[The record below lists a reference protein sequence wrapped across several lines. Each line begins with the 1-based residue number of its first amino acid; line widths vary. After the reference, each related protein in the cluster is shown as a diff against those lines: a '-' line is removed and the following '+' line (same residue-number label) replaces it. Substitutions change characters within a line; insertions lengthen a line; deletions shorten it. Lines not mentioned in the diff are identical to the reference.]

1 MRSKLLNG
9 ITSVIIVLALLSF
22 YGWSVR
28 HHGIPGKAHG
38 LWGKFLVTLTSFPDL
53 VTQAAEEVEKLPGTF
68 VPTHPAFA
76 SVNRLDYDINV
87 LVSYSNEEGNR
98 AIEVRNLKTQAVK
111 KSWEVKDGLKPH
123 HRIMH
128 PLLLSNDRMA
138 YATNG
143 YDGIF
148 CMNAAGE
155 QLWHQKEIGHH
166 HSMNA
171 GIGETMW
178 VCAYDLSEASHPSNG
193 VTYEMGGVKYHFL
206 DNYIAQLDTETG
218 AILFK
223 RSMAELLLDHGLEHL
238 IIKSVV
244 VDDPIHL
251 NDVEPVLESSEY
263 MLAGDVFLSF
273 RTSSVI
279 MHYRPSNDSIVRVI
293 EGPFTSQH
301 DVDIVDGQTIAFFN
315 NNAPTKRFKED
326 GGRSKEPNLL
336 KYPAYSSHIK
346 YYDLASQTFSAP
358 NQEAYSQ
365 HGVYSFTEGL
375 FEFLPNGDVLI
386 EEQNPSLLWVF
397 RQDSLL
403 FKGILPSHH
412 EGYHHLLNWTR
423 VVD

>member
-38 LWGKFLVTLTSFPDL
+38 LWGKFLVTITSFPDL

-138 YATNG
+138 YATKG

-171 GIGETMW
+171 GIGKTMW

-223 RSMAELLLDHGLEHL
+223 R
-238 IIKSVV
+238 
-244 VDDPIHL
+244 
-251 NDVEPVLESSEY
+251 
-263 MLAGDVFLSF
+263 
-273 RTSSVI
+273 
-279 MHYRPSNDSIVRVI
+279 
-293 EGPFTSQH
+293 
-301 DVDIVDGQTIAFFN
+301 
-315 NNAPTKRFKED
+315 
-326 GGRSKEPNLL
+326 
-336 KYPAYSSHIK
+336 
-346 YYDLASQTFSAP
+346 
-358 NQEAYSQ
+358 
-365 HGVYSFTEGL
+365 
-375 FEFLPNGDVLI
+375 
-386 EEQNPSLLWVF
+386 
-397 RQDSLL
+397 
-403 FKGILPSHH
+403 
-412 EGYHHLLNWTR
+412 
-423 VVD
+423 